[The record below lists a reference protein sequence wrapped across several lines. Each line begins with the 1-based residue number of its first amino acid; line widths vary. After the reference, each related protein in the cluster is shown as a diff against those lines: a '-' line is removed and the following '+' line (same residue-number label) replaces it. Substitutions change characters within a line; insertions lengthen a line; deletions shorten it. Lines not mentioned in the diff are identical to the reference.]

1 MAQRNRRDV
10 LRNTAAAI
18 GTAATAGLAGC
29 SGVLGSGTTVSV
41 SSKRFA
47 EQKILGNMALEA
59 LKANTD
65 LSTEDKTGLG
75 GSVQNFK
82 ALQNAEVDAYWE
94 YTGTA
99 WYTEPPK
106 HEKTINDPE
115 KLYQKV
121 KQEFKNEHGLI
132 FLDRAPLNNTF
143 VLMVN
148 PDWAEK
154 TGVRTLSDFAEY
166 VNEGNT
172 DFQMAYTAEFI
183 NRSDGW
189 KGVASHYS
197 FEDKLTDLK
206 SNIKQVGIG
215 LTYQIV
221 GKGEAQVGLGFNTN
235 PNIPKYDL
243 VVLEDDKQFFPVYN
257 PAPLIQ
263 QKTLESNPEI
273 EEALNPI
280 PPKLTTEAIRGLNKQ
295 VSIDKKDPQTVAKSF
310 LSSNGLI

>member
-1 MAQRNRRDV
+1 
-10 LRNTAAAI
+10 
-18 GTAATAGLAGC
+18 
-29 SGVLGSGTTVSV
+29 
-41 SSKRFA
+41 
-47 EQKILGNMALEA
+47 MALEA